1 MALFL
6 DITCYCIYLELI
18 FLTRKESSTN
28 RRKVHDE
35 KKKTNNETVKV
46 AICGED
52 AHCPNCGEILRDSS
66 VYSHVFWHPQ
76 EYCPK
81 CGKHLDWGLTRN
93 KEKGTE

>member
-1 MALFL
+1 M
-6 DITCYCIYLELI
+6 I
-18 FLTRKESSTN
+18 K
-28 RRKVHDE
+28 

-66 VYSHVFWHPQ
+66 VYSHAFWHPQ